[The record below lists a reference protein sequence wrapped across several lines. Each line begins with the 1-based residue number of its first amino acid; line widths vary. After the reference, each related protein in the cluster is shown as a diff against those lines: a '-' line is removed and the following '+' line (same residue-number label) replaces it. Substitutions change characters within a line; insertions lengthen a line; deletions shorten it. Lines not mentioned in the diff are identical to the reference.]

1 MMEWHEGEF
10 DILFIDP
17 TSGNQWKERVHGWI
31 YGLFGIHQSGKYG
44 FPISH
49 IPTGRR
55 ISIKD
60 SLEGAKKTAEALARI
75 DIDWK
80 RKQVDYYRNLSS
92 EMLDQINEIREI
104 ERPVVTCNTSE
115 E

>member
-17 TSGNQWKERVHGWI
+17 TSGTQWKEKVHGWI
-31 YGLFGIHQSGKYG
+31 YGLFGVHQSGKYG
-44 FPISH
+44 FSISH

-60 SLEGAKKTAEALARI
+60 SLESAKGTAEALARI

-104 ERPVVTCNTSE
+104 ERPVITCNTLE